1 MVGERGAELFVP
13 GAAGTVIP
21 NGAFG
26 GGSLTYGK

>member
-13 GAAGTVIP
+13 FNIAGTV

-26 GGSLTYGK
+26 GGRNLW